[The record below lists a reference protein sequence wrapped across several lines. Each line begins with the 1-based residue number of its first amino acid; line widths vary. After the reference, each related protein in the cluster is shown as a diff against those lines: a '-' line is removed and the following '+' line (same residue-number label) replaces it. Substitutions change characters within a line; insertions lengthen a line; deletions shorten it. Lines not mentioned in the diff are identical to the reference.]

1 MSIGI
6 VLKSTG
12 KFYTV
17 LMENGV
23 EITARI
29 RGKFRLEGLRT
40 TNPVAVG
47 DRVILRE
54 EKNESEEL
62 FTIESVEPRQNYLV
76 RKSTNLSKQKQI
88 LASNIDCVYL
98 VVTIEQ
104 PTTQLGFID
113 RFLVSAESFRIPVT
127 ILFNKIDLY
136 SDESKFQMQIWKEM
150 YEKIGYPCHFISTLE
165 SETHQFL
172 NEEIKDKQVLFA
184 GNSGVGKSSIVKCID
199 PRIDL
204 RIGEISEVHFSGKHT
219 TTFAEMYQVESGGF
233 IIDSPGIRAF
243 GLVEIEKEVLAHYFP
258 EMRRLLGECKFHN
271 CMHVNEPHCAV
282 KNAVENGEIEE
293 TRYIHYLQMLED
305 YGTDIHR
312 RNDHE

>member
-1 MSIGI
+1 MSVGI

-17 LMENGV
+17 LMDGGI
-23 EITARI
+23 EITARL
-29 RGKFRLEGLRT
+29 RGKIRLEGLRT

-47 DRVILRE
+47 DRVNLLEDQENNQAIY
-54 EKNESEEL
+54 
-62 FTIESVEPRQNYLV
+62 TIESVEPRRNYLV

-88 LASNIDCVYL
+88 LASNIDCIYL
-98 VVTIEQ
+98 VVTVEQ

-113 RFLVSAESFRIPVT
+113 RFLVSAESFRIPVS

-136 SDESKFQMQIWKEM
+136 SEESKVTMQIWKEM
-150 YEKIGYPCHFISTLE
+150 YERIGYPCHFISTLE
-165 SETHQFL
+165 SETYRFL
-172 NEEIKDKQVLFA
+172 NEEIKEKQVLFA

-199 PRIDL
+199 PRINL
-204 RIGEISEVHFSGKHT
+204 RIGEISEAHFSGKHT
-219 TTFAEMYQVESGGF
+219 TTFAEMYQVETGGF

-258 EMRRLLGECKFHN
+258 EMRRMLGECKFHN
-271 CMHVNEPHCAV
+271 CIHVNEPRCAV
-282 KNAVENGEIEE
+282 KDAVENEEIEE

-305 YGTDIHR
+305 YGSGIHR
-312 RNDHE
+312 RNDYE

>member
-1 MSIGI
+1 MSVGI

-17 LMENGV
+17 LMDNGV

-54 EKNESEEL
+54 EKNDDEEL
-62 FTIESVEPRQNYLV
+62 FTIETVEPRRNYLV

-88 LASNIDCVYL
+88 LASNIDCIYL

-127 ILFNKIDLY
+127 ILFNKIDVY
-136 SDESKFQMQIWKEM
+136 SEESKLTMQIWKEI
-150 YEKIGYPCHFISTLE
+150 YESIGYPCHFISTLE
-165 SETHQFL
+165 SETYQFL
-172 NEEIKDKQVLFA
+172 NEEIKEKQVLFA

-204 RIGEISEVHFSGKHT
+204 RIGEISEAHFSGKHT

-258 EMRRLLGECKFHN
+258 EMRQLLGQCKFHN

-282 KNAVENGEIEE
+282 KEAVENGEIEE

-312 RNDHE
+312 RNDYE

>member
-1 MSIGI
+1 MD
-6 VLKSTG
+6 
-12 KFYTV
+12 
-17 LMENGV
+17 NGV

-54 EKNESEEL
+54 EKNDDEEL
-62 FTIESVEPRQNYLV
+62 FTIETVEPRRNYLV

-88 LASNIDCVYL
+88 LASNIDCIYL

-127 ILFNKIDLY
+127 ILFNKIDVY
-136 SDESKFQMQIWKEM
+136 SEESKLTMQIWKEI
-150 YEKIGYPCHFISTLE
+150 YESIGYPCHFISTLE
-165 SETHQFL
+165 SETYQFL
-172 NEEIKDKQVLFA
+172 NKEIKEKQVLFA

-204 RIGEISEVHFSGKHT
+204 RIGEISEAHFSGKHT

-258 EMRRLLGECKFHN
+258 EMRQLLGQCKFHN

-282 KNAVENGEIEE
+282 KEAVENGEIEE
-293 TRYIHYLQMLED
+293 SRYIHYLQMLED
-305 YGTDIHR
+305 YGSDIHR

>member
-17 LMENGV
+17 LMDNGV

-54 EKNESEEL
+54 EKNDDEEL
-62 FTIESVEPRQNYLV
+62 FTIETVEPRRNYLV

-88 LASNIDCVYL
+88 LASNIDCIYL

-127 ILFNKIDLY
+127 ILFNKIDVY
-136 SDESKFQMQIWKEM
+136 SEESKLTMQIWKEI
-150 YEKIGYPCHFISTLE
+150 YESIGYPCHFISTLE
-165 SETHQFL
+165 SETYQFL
-172 NEEIKDKQVLFA
+172 NEEIKEKQVLFA

-204 RIGEISEVHFSGKHT
+204 RIGEISEAHFSGKHT

-258 EMRRLLGECKFHN
+258 EMRQLLGQCKFHN
-271 CMHVNEPHCAV
+271 CIHVNEPHCAV
-282 KNAVENGEIEE
+282 KEAVENGEIEE
-293 TRYIHYLQMLED
+293 SRYIHYLQMLED
-305 YGTDIHR
+305 YGSDIHR

>member
-1 MSIGI
+1 MSVGI

-17 LMENGV
+17 LLENGV

-54 EKNESEEL
+54 EKNDDEEL
-62 FTIESVEPRQNYLV
+62 FTIETVEPRRNYLV

-88 LASNIDCVYL
+88 LASNIDCIYL
-98 VVTIEQ
+98 VVTIEH

-127 ILFNKIDLY
+127 ILFNKIDVY
-136 SDESKFQMQIWKEM
+136 SEESKLTMQIWKEI
-150 YEKIGYPCHFISTLE
+150 YEMIGYPCHFISTLE
-165 SETHQFL
+165 SETYQFL
-172 NEEIKDKQVLFA
+172 YKEIKDKQVLFA

-204 RIGEISEVHFSGKHT
+204 RIGEISEAHFSGKHT
-219 TTFAEMYQVESGGF
+219 TTFAEMYQVETGGF

-258 EMRRLLGECKFHN
+258 EMRQLLGQCKFHN

-282 KNAVENGEIEE
+282 KDAVENGEIEE
-293 TRYIHYLQMLED
+293 SRYIHYLQMLED
-305 YGTDIHR
+305 YGSGIHR

>member
-1 MSIGI
+1 MSVGI

-17 LMENGV
+17 LLENGV

-54 EKNESEEL
+54 EKNDNEEL
-62 FTIESVEPRQNYLV
+62 FTIETVEPRRNYLV
-76 RKSTNLSKQKQI
+76 RKSTNLSKKKQI
-88 LASNIDCVYL
+88 LASNIDCIYL

-127 ILFNKIDLY
+127 ILFNKIDVY
-136 SDESKFQMQIWKEM
+136 SEESKLTMQIWKEI
-150 YEKIGYPCHFISTLE
+150 YEMIGYPCHFISTLE
-165 SETHQFL
+165 SETYQFL
-172 NEEIKDKQVLFA
+172 YEEIKDKQVLFA

-204 RIGEISEVHFSGKHT
+204 RIGEISEAHFSGKHT
-219 TTFAEMYQVESGGF
+219 TTFAEMYQVETGGF

-258 EMRRLLGECKFHN
+258 EMRQLLGQCKFHN

-282 KNAVENGEIEE
+282 KDAVENGEIEE
-293 TRYIHYLQMLED
+293 SRYIHYLQMLED
-305 YGTDIHR
+305 YGSGIHR

>member
-1 MSIGI
+1 MSVGI

-17 LMENGV
+17 LLENGV

-54 EKNESEEL
+54 EKNDDEDL
-62 FTIESVEPRQNYLV
+62 FTIETVEPRRNYLV

-88 LASNIDCVYL
+88 LASNIDCIYL

-127 ILFNKIDLY
+127 ILFNKIDVY
-136 SDESKFQMQIWKEM
+136 SEESKLTMQIWKEI
-150 YEKIGYPCHFISTLE
+150 YEMIGYPCHFISTLE
-165 SETHQFL
+165 SETYQFL

-204 RIGEISEVHFSGKHT
+204 RIGEISEAHFSGKHT
-219 TTFAEMYQVESGGF
+219 TTFAEMYQVETGGF

-258 EMRRLLGECKFHN
+258 EMRQLLGQCKFHN

-282 KNAVENGEIEE
+282 KYAVENGEIEE
-293 TRYIHYLQMLED
+293 SRYIHYFQMLED
-305 YGTDIHR
+305 YGSGIHR

>member
-1 MSIGI
+1 MSVGI

-17 LMENGV
+17 LLENGV

-54 EKNESEEL
+54 EKNDDEEL
-62 FTIESVEPRQNYLV
+62 FTIETVEPRRNYLV
-76 RKSTNLSKQKQI
+76 RKSTNLSKKKQI
-88 LASNIDCVYL
+88 LASNIDCIYL

-127 ILFNKIDLY
+127 ILFNKIDVY
-136 SDESKFQMQIWKEM
+136 SEESKLTMQNWKEI
-150 YEKIGYPCHFISTLE
+150 YEMIGYPCHFISTLE
-165 SETHQFL
+165 SETYQFL
-172 NEEIKDKQVLFA
+172 YEEIKDKQVLFA

-204 RIGEISEVHFSGKHT
+204 RIGEISEAHFSGKHT
-219 TTFAEMYQVESGGF
+219 TTFAEMYQVETGGF

-258 EMRRLLGECKFHN
+258 EMRQLLGQCKFHN

-282 KNAVENGEIEE
+282 KDAVENGEIEE
-293 TRYIHYLQMLED
+293 SRYIHYLQMLED
-305 YGTDIHR
+305 YGSGIHR

>member
-62 FTIESVEPRQNYLV
+62 FTIESVEPRHNYLV

-136 SDESKFQMQIWKEM
+136 SEESKLTMQIWKEM

-282 KNAVENGEIEE
+282 KNAVENGEIDES
-293 TRYIHYLQMLED
+293 RYIHYLQMLED

>member
-1 MSIGI
+1 MSVGI

-17 LMENGV
+17 LLENGV

-54 EKNESEEL
+54 EKNDDEEL
-62 FTIESVEPRQNYLV
+62 FTIETVEPRRNYLV

-88 LASNIDCVYL
+88 LASNIDCIYL

-127 ILFNKIDLY
+127 ILFNKIDVY
-136 SDESKFQMQIWKEM
+136 SEESKLTMQIWKEI
-150 YEKIGYPCHFISTLE
+150 YEMIGYPCHFISTLE
-165 SETHQFL
+165 SETYQFL
-172 NEEIKDKQVLFA
+172 YEEIKDKQVLFA

-204 RIGEISEVHFSGKHT
+204 RIGEISEAHFSGKHT

-258 EMRRLLGECKFHN
+258 EMRQLLGQCKFHN

-282 KNAVENGEIEE
+282 KDAVENEEIEE

-305 YGTDIHR
+305 YGSGIHR